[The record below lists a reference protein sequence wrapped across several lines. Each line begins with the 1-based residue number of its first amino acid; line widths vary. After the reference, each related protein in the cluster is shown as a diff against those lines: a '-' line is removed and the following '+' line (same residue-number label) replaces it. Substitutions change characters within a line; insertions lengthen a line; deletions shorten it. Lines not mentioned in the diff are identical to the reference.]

1 MDLGSIFLILAVFI
15 GVALYVA
22 RPFFE
27 RRGKS
32 LTKAD
37 HDLSHLLAERDQVLT
52 ALQELEFD
60 HILGKIPE
68 EDYPAQRNALLV
80 KGAETLRQLDA
91 YQPPSSQQTAEDRLE
106 AAVAARRIV
115 AASASAGAPRAD
127 DQLEVIIAERRRA
140 REGKSAGFCHKC
152 GSPLQISDR
161 FCPRCGATAA

>member
-1 MDLGSIFLILAVFI
+1 MDLGSIFLILAVFL
-15 GVALYVA
+15 GVALFIG

-32 LTKAD
+32 MSVEE
-37 HDLSHLLAERDQVLT
+37 HELSHLLAERDRVLT

-60 HILGKIPE
+60 HVLGKIPE
-68 EDYPAQRNALLV
+68 EDYPEQRAALLV

-91 YQPPSSQQTAEDRLE
+91 YQPPASQQTAEDRME
-106 AAVAARRIV
+106 AAIAARRV
-115 AASASAGAPRAD
+115 AAAAAPAGPVNAD
-127 DQLEVIIAERRRA
+127 DRLEVIIAERRRA

-161 FCPRCGATAA
+161 FCPRCGAAAA

>member
-15 GVALYVA
+15 GVALFVS

-32 LTKAD
+32 LTQAD

-68 EDYPAQRNALLV
+68 EDFPAQRSALLV

-91 YQPPSSQQTAEDRLE
+91 YQPPSSQQTAEARLE

-115 AASASAGAPRAD
+115 AVSAGAPLVD
-127 DQLEVIIAERRRA
+127 DQLEMIIAERRRA
-140 REGKSAGFCHKC
+140 RNGKSAGFCHKC
-152 GSPLQISDR
+152 GSPLQTSDR
-161 FCPRCGATAA
+161 FCPRCGAALS

>member
-15 GVALYVA
+15 GVALFVS

-32 LTKAD
+32 VSKEEQE
-37 HDLSHLLAERDQVLT
+37 LSHLMAERDRVLT

-60 HILGKIPE
+60 HVLGKIPE
-68 EDYPAQRNALLV
+68 EDYPEQRTALLM

-91 YQPPSSQQTAEDRLE
+91 YQPSSNQQSAEDRVE
-106 AAVAARRIV
+106 AAVAARRV
-115 AASASAGAPRAD
+115 VPAGPIKVD

-152 GSPLQISDR
+152 GSPLQLSDR
-161 FCPRCGATAA
+161 FCPRCGTAVA

>member
-1 MDLGSIFLILAVFI
+1 LILHGI
-15 GVALYVA
+15 RSY
-22 RPFFE
+22 
-27 RRGKS
+27 S
-32 LTKAD
+32 
-37 HDLSHLLAERDQVLT
+37 
-52 ALQELEFD
+52 
-60 HILGKIPE
+60 GKIPE

-115 AASASAGAPRAD
+115 ATSAPAGAPRAD

-161 FCPRCGATAA
+161 FCPRCGAAAA